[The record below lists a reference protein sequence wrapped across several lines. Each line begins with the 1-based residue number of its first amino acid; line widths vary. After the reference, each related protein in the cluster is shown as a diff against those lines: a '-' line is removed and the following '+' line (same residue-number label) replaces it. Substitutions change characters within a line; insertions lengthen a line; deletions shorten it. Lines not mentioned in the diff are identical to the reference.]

1 MIASTNTDTTNQS
14 NNTSSRVTSLKIYIP
29 SETLETKSW
38 DNLPPLNNARTPL
51 PFPPPL
57 SRGMFASAE
66 FSSDEFLANRR
77 HLTLEELKKELTAHL
92 KSLKSELVELIN
104 RDYASFIDLSTNL
117 KGVDKAIDEISK
129 PLGKMREEVQNVRN
143 TLQGVVDSLENQL
156 AHRASIRE
164 KKASLQLL
172 INIHESV
179 RKVEKLLLI
188 SSEENSSSIT
198 SKVDSDSN
206 AKQIERVA
214 IEYNQMQYLVS
225 KGKGL
230 PFVENIDWRIVRI
243 KDTLRTNLSSE
254 LRSALQI
261 AKNQSQDGTSKE
273 TLTQILRTYAL
284 IDHTKAAEQ
293 VIKEELVAPF
303 IKETVV
309 RQALENPSSQIQS
322 KYLLS
327 SKNSSSSLPHSPIRK
342 SSKSYSFP
350 AYSKEPLTL
359 MYNKILNFIINDC
372 SILLEITK
380 KVLSGTSF
388 EILIDSI
395 WTEVVESITKRLS
408 IIFNPGNPNI
418 FHKYVFFQ
426 KIIAIFTFKEISM
439 QIEEVLA
446 PGLEIPSDGIN
457 ESQYSPSLK
466 LPASKSIMLTIERCW
481 SDNIFIYGLSHRF
494 WKLTLQTTTS
504 PALHPVNSSNY
515 SKGSGGVSVS
525 NSTNVNLFDEQI
537 LRKLTV
543 VAHDIEN
550 ITIMIRENF
559 RDNIIIKL
567 PESMVDQP
575 IIEESINSSL
585 NSMEPDLSN
594 ISQKVSLILI
604 KRCTENLKQRVLS
617 ITTFYRQPNAK
628 PPTEPSYFV
637 PHITKPLTIF
647 CNANKS
653 ILSEKRKK
661 EWNAIICDGVAVRYY
676 NIVFEHLTILKKTE
690 ESSKIMKRVKKGK
703 TTRSFASSLMGIANE
718 NAMSSDDSLTMSDED
733 KIRLQILLDVKQ
745 FGKEL
750 SNFGINPEEIKGYI
764 ELYKVVENFGMSIN

>member
-309 RQALENPSSQIQS
+309 RQAFENPSSQIQS

-359 MYNKILNFIINDC
+359 I
-372 SILLEITK
+372 
-380 KVLSGTSF
+380 
-388 EILIDSI
+388 
-395 WTEVVESITKRLS
+395 
-408 IIFNPGNPNI
+408 
-418 FHKYVFFQ
+418 
-426 KIIAIFTFKEISM
+426 FKEISM

-637 PHITKPLTIF
+637 PHIMKPLTIF

>member
-129 PLGKMREEVQNVRN
+129 PLGKMREEVQ
-143 TLQGVVDSLENQL
+143 
-156 AHRASIRE
+156 
-164 KKASLQLL
+164 ASLQLL
-172 INIHESV
+172 MNIHESV

-261 AKNQSQDGTSKE
+261 AKNQSHDGTSKE

-359 MYNKILNFIINDC
+359 I
-372 SILLEITK
+372 
-380 KVLSGTSF
+380 
-388 EILIDSI
+388 
-395 WTEVVESITKRLS
+395 
-408 IIFNPGNPNI
+408 
-418 FHKYVFFQ
+418 
-426 KIIAIFTFKEISM
+426 FKEISM

-617 ITTFYRQPNAK
+617 ITTFYRQPMSN
-628 PPTEPSYFV
+628 
-637 PHITKPLTIF
+637 PL
-647 CNANKS
+647 
-653 ILSEKRKK
+653 
-661 EWNAIICDGVAVRYY
+661 
-676 NIVFEHLTILKKTE
+676 
-690 ESSKIMKRVKKGK
+690 
-703 TTRSFASSLMGIANE
+703 FASGGCSVYFKNTLSKFIDNVVKEFGSNNNFASIT
-718 NAMSSDDSLTMSDED
+718 LG
-733 KIRLQILLDVKQ
+733 LD
-745 FGKEL
+745 L
-750 SNFGINPEEIKGYI
+750 STAG
-764 ELYKVVENFGMSIN
+764 

>member
-129 PLGKMREEVQNVRN
+129 PLGKMREEVQ
-143 TLQGVVDSLENQL
+143 
-156 AHRASIRE
+156 
-164 KKASLQLL
+164 ASLQLL
-172 INIHESV
+172 MNIHESV

-261 AKNQSQDGTSKE
+261 AKNQSHDGTSKE

-418 FHKYVFFQ
+418 FHK
-426 KIIAIFTFKEISM
+426 
-439 QIEEVLA
+439 
-446 PGLEIPSDGIN
+446 
-457 ESQYSPSLK
+457 
-466 LPASKSIMLTIERCW
+466 
-481 SDNIFIYGLSHRF
+481 
-494 WKLTLQTTTS
+494 TTTS

-617 ITTFYRQPNAK
+617 ITTFYRQPMSN
-628 PPTEPSYFV
+628 
-637 PHITKPLTIF
+637 PL
-647 CNANKS
+647 
-653 ILSEKRKK
+653 
-661 EWNAIICDGVAVRYY
+661 
-676 NIVFEHLTILKKTE
+676 
-690 ESSKIMKRVKKGK
+690 
-703 TTRSFASSLMGIANE
+703 FASGGCSVYFKNTLSKFIDNVVKEFGSNNNFASIT
-718 NAMSSDDSLTMSDED
+718 LG
-733 KIRLQILLDVKQ
+733 LD
-745 FGKEL
+745 L
-750 SNFGINPEEIKGYI
+750 STAG
-764 ELYKVVENFGMSIN
+764 